1 MTSQAECR
9 SHAALCKQLARQD
22 PTNEFVW
29 RAEAEYWSRLSSDR
43 LRSEPQT
50 KNTFGSL
57 AGRAVKFGGV
67 SVAQPQMDEGV
78 TGATN
83 AGADAAFRAAT
94 EFVHAPSFAM
104 SARSLIA
111 NWVRRIELFH
121 ASIDRRRRSP
131 KSLSSA

>member
-57 AGRAVKFGGV
+57 AGRTVKFGGV

-83 AGADAAFRAAT
+83 AGADAAFRAVT

-104 SARSLIA
+104 SARSLMPTGYA
-111 NWVRRIELFH
+111 AIELYH
-121 ASIDRRRRSP
+121 ASIDRRR
-131 KSLSSA
+131 